1 MKVYICAAKRTP
13 IGAMLG
19 TLKNVHPADFASVV
33 VKKLLEETS
42 LDPKHVDELISGN
55 VLSAGRGQGFARQV
69 AIKAGI
75 PQ

>member
-33 VKKLLEETS
+33 VKKLLEDYT
-42 LDPKHVDELISGN
+42 DDRKYYKHYFSTLLMLLKYG
-55 VLSAGRGQGFARQV
+55 GRR
-69 AIKAGI
+69 
-75 PQ
+75 